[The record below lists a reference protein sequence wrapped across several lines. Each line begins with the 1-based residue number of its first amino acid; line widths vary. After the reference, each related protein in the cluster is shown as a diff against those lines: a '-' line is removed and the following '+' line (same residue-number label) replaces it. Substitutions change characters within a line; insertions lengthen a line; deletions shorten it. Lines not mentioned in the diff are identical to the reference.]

1 MEYLASVSGFFGTI
15 WWTALIAALSFCAGV
30 ALSARV
36 KSFLN
41 RG

>member
-1 MEYLASVSGFFGTI
+1 MFVLASLSGFFGTI
-15 WWTALIAALSFCAGV
+15 WWTALIAAVSFVTGV
-30 ALSARV
+30 AMSSYV